1 MRYRRGTER
10 GGQGRETPPSGS
22 RPLIS
27 SSMSRMGDWVVEV
40 AEITV
45 AAIFLVRRI
54 RSLVRPA
61 RRELTDGKDLAPA
74 FQGGGE
80 KHA

>member
-1 MRYRRGTER
+1 MRYRLWSKM
-10 GGQGRETPPSGS
+10 GRQRNENWPPGNG
-22 RPLIS
+22 PVVS
-27 SSMSRMGDWVVEV
+27 SSISRLGDVVVEV
-40 AEITV
+40 AEVTV

-54 RSLVRPA
+54 RSLVRPP

>member
-10 GGQGRETPPSGS
+10 GGQGRETPPSDS

-40 AEITV
+40 AEIAV
-45 AAIFLVRRI
+45 AAIYLVRRI
-54 RSLVRPA
+54 KSLLRTP
-61 RRELTDGKDLAPA
+61 RRELTGARDLSPA
-74 FQGGGE
+74 VEGGGE